1 MHTLLKKAKKRQAAV
16 GIPEEVCQDLM
27 LMDRVIKQANKGVD
41 MNNLT
46 NRLPNVVFKNDA
58 CPFGI
63 GGYNIMGNSWR
74 WIIPPELRFR
84 ATNNLLEHL
93 TNIASKK
100 WGLLIG
106 RIKKGDCV
114 LTMSDSMVSTSWLR
128 KSNFDEDPDNLA
140 EEDTEVARVN
150 AEVRKEVLS
159 HFKIVQ
165 LTNEIV
171 SWLTSVLQK
180 LPVREQP
187 SSGVGQMV

>member
-1 MHTLLKKAKKRQAAV
+1 
-16 GIPEEVCQDLM
+16 
-27 LMDRVIKQANKGVD
+27 
-41 MNNLT
+41 
-46 NRLPNVVFKNDA
+46 
-58 CPFGI
+58 
-63 GGYNIMGNSWR
+63 
-74 WIIPPELRFR
+74 
-84 ATNNLLEHL
+84 
-93 TNIASKK
+93 
-100 WGLLIG
+100 
-106 RIKKGDCV
+106 
-114 LTMSDSMVSTSWLR
+114 MSDSMVSTSWLR